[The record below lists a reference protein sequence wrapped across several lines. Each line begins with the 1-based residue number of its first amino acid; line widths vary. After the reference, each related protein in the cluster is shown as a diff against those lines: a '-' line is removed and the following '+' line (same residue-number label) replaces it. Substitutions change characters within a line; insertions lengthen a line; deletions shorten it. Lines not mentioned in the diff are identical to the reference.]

1 MNLYGIRLKEDDIFG
16 KVHHAA
22 LTLAALLSGA
32 LFTTDLPWWGWLSSI
47 LNLIALI
54 LVPTHMK
61 KDDNQLTSGGQS
73 SELPTRVVW
82 KKAGNVIYFMKID
95 IWRGK
100 KEDIVEFIALET

>member
-54 LVPTHMK
+54 LGMVSHKMSLITIFGHK
-61 KDDNQLTSGGQS
+61 HFRQKFIKNLTFFTKNFNS
-73 SELPTRVVW
+73 L
-82 KKAGNVIYFMKID
+82 
-95 IWRGK
+95 
-100 KEDIVEFIALET
+100 